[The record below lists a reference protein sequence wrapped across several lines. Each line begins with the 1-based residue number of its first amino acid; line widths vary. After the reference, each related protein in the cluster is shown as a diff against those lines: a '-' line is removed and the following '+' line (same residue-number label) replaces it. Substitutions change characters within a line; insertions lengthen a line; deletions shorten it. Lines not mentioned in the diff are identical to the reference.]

1 MKEIAS
7 GRYHVEVDIPWRVD
21 TRRVHVSY
29 ADGFLTVVLP
39 AEHSDTESVG
49 SAPAA

>member
-7 GRYHVEVDIPWRVD
+7 GRYHVEVEIPWRVD
-21 TRRVHVSY
+21 TGRVEVNY
-29 ADGFLTVVLP
+29 ADGFLTIVLP
-39 AEHSDTESVG
+39 ADRSAAASVG